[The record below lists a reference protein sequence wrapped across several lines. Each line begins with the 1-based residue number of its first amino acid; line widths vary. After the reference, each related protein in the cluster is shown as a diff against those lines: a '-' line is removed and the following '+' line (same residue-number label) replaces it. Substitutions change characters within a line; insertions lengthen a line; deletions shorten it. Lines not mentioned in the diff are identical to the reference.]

1 MSYQFVFNQY
11 YIDLIKRV
19 KSVAKKY
26 KEANEMEKIELGRK
40 VSRAIK
46 DNYLTLDKSSDE
58 YVKYINNI
66 PSDFW
71 SSYLAI
77 EDLTHADKWFAQ
89 ENVKDVEL
97 FEKISVETIRS
108 MLKDDYLCH
117 HFLTVFYIFKSEVS
131 EEEIKVLIIVL
142 QGTDKELTIDNL
154 VNEEHKTI
162 IRRLQ
167 DLRAKKIKDK
177 TGMDMKGIEDTTLGR
192 LAKEILE
199 DVDVEKIQKSI
210 GEKGDVLKAI
220 GDPDSGFTELITNV
234 SRKMAD
240 KISSGELKQE
250 TLLQDAMKFA
260 SVMPGLF
267 GGNAGGNA
275 SGNGGNAGNAGNKGG
290 NAGMPDMSAMMSMM
304 SSMMGNKDGMDMFK
318 QMAGNMKA
326 PKGSKP
332 SFNNSSLKKM
342 AAAKKLKAKLNKKR
356 EAASEEN

>member
-77 EDLTHADKWFAQ
+77 EDLAHADKWFA
-89 ENVKDVEL
+89 EESVKDVEL
-97 FEKISVETIRS
+97 FEKITVETVRT

-131 EEEIKVLIIVL
+131 EEEIKTLIIVL

-154 VNEEHKTI
+154 ANEEHKTI

-267 GGNAGGNA
+267 GNAGANA
-275 SGNGGNAGNAGNKGG
+275 DTGNKGG
-290 NAGMPDMSAMMSMM
+290 NSGMPDMSAMMNMM

>member
-11 YIDLIKRV
+11 YIDLIKRL

-26 KEANEMEKIELGRK
+26 KEANELEKIELGRK

-58 YVKYINNI
+58 YVKYINSI
-66 PSDFW
+66 SAEFW

-77 EDLTHADKWFAQ
+77 DDLENADWFTQ
-89 ENVKDVEL
+89 DTVKDVEL
-97 FEKISVETIRS
+97 FEKISVETIRKT
-108 MLKDDYLCH
+108 LNDDYLCH
-117 HFLTVFYIFKSEVS
+117 HFLTVFYIFKSELS
-131 EEEIKVLIIVL
+131 EDELKTTIIVL
-142 QGTDKELTIDNL
+142 QGTDKEVSIDSLT
-154 VNEEHKTI
+154 NEEHKKLLQ
-162 IRRLQ
+162 RLQ
-167 DLRAKKIKDK
+167 VMRAKKIKDK
-177 TGMDMKGIEDTTLGR
+177 TGVDMKGIEDTTLGR

-210 GEKGDVLKAI
+210 GENGDVLKAI

-267 GGNAGGNA
+267 GNAGGGA
-275 SGNGGNAGNAGNKGG
+275 GGAGKAPAGG
-290 NAGMPDMSAMMSMM
+290 AGMPDMSTMMNMM

-332 SFNNSSLKKM
+332 SFNNSALKKM